1 MHLIDTNIAIHARD
15 GTRSIIERMIQH
27 QGGMAL
33 SALSLAELQRG
44 LVSDLVAAPLR
55 RLRLGIFLENLPVV
69 SFDAN
74 AADAYG
80 QIIAACGWVR
90 GRDFDRMIA
99 AHALS
104 LNATLVTNNERDF
117 RDIPGL
123 AVENWLAVT

>member
-1 MHLIDTNIAIHARD
+1 MYLIDTNIAIHARD

-27 QGGMAL
+27 QGGMTL

-55 RLRLGIFLENLPVV
+55 RLRLGIFIENLPVV

-74 AADAYG
+74 AAGAYG